1 MRPDL
6 MHEFDLFNSRTPK
19 LLVEW
24 FLSYGLHEV
33 PKKVDSTILKDMVS
47 RPNRSGIDLI
57 GPLNDF
63 SGVGESSRILSSV
76 LDSANIL
83 GELANINLSTSPT
96 SSSPRFPALLG
107 QNNSIVVFNGNS
119 MRAVSHRLTK
129 NWSNGR
135 KVLGFWAWELEDLH
149 PSWVDGFNYVDEII
163 TPSVFCANAFSKYTN
178 KKIHIIN
185 LPSSYEIDVL
195 YGEGKRTDNIF
206 SNTLSQVIA
215 DRNYFLL
222 NFDYLSCPD
231 RKNVLNTLDY
241 FHQAFPSDSFSAP
254 YLVVKAINGDKHE
267 LSTLIE
273 EKIRL
278 TPNMIYI
285 DEVLD
290 KYNMKLLIENSLGV
304 ISLHRSE
311 GYGLGL
317 LNAMYLGKFVI
328 ATNYSG
334 NLEFMTSD
342 NSELIDFSMI
352 STGNLAS
359 QIYRETQSRWANPNL
374 DDFIDKIR
382 NCYFNENYR
391 RKKGESAKLS
401 VSHKINSSK
410 VASQFRG
417 LLV

>member
-1 MRPDL
+1 
-6 MHEFDLFNSRTPK
+6 
-19 LLVEW
+19 
-24 FLSYGLHEV
+24 
-33 PKKVDSTILKDMVS
+33 
-47 RPNRSGIDLI
+47 
-57 GPLNDF
+57 
-63 SGVGESSRILSSV
+63 
-76 LDSANIL
+76 
-83 GELANINLSTSPT
+83 
-96 SSSPRFPALLG
+96 
-107 QNNSIVVFNGNS
+107 
-119 MRAVSHRLTK
+119 
-129 NWSNGR
+129 
-135 KVLGFWAWELEDLH
+135 
-149 PSWVDGFNYVDEII
+149 
-163 TPSVFCANAFSKYTN
+163 
-178 KKIHIIN
+178 
-185 LPSSYEIDVL
+185 
-195 YGEGKRTDNIF
+195 
-206 SNTLSQVIA
+206 
-215 DRNYFLL
+215 
-222 NFDYLSCPD
+222 
-231 RKNVLNTLDY
+231 
-241 FHQAFPSDSFSAP
+241 
-254 YLVVKAINGDKHE
+254 LVVKAINGDKHE